1 MNGRTNRSMMKMISR
16 QIIVV
21 SLIFNFL
28 AGLSAAFTHRSLHQP
43 QFYPNVKA
51 TEELSR
57 RGTVHRLFLND
68 RLKRSELGSTMA
80 GPPPPDMSS
89 FGDRMRSLVNTQQE
103 RKASRAIRQSKKP
116 KNLLTVTTLDDYDK
130 ALKAAG
136 DKLVVVRFYAE
147 WCKVRHITIFSFQ
160 YFLFIRGTY
169 PFVFFGNTST

>member
-1 MNGRTNRSMMKMISR
+1 MISR